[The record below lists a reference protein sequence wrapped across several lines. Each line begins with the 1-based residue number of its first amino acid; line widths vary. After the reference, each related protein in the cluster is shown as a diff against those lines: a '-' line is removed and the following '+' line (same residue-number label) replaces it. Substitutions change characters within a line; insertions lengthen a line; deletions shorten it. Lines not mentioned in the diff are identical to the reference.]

1 MVETL
6 IMVYIAIDGAR
17 KGLFNKD
24 IKNVWEGVQAW
35 ICIICWGL
43 AAIRI
48 GGYIARAFYHM
59 FLK

>member
-1 MVETL
+1 MIETL
-6 IMVYIAIDGAR
+6 IMVYIAIDVAR

-24 IKNVWEGVQAW
+24 IKNVWEAVQAW
-35 ICIICWGL
+35 IGIICWVF

-48 GGYIARAFYHM
+48 GGYIATAFYHM